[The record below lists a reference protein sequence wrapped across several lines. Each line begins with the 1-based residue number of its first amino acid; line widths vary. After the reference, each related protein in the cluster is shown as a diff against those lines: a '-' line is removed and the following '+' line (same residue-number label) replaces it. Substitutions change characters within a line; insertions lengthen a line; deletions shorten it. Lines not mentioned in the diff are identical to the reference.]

1 MDEKRPPFPERAEAE
16 LIAIGYVRKPF
27 GLKGQFYAD
36 AFGKALGMLRA
47 PKKVFCGRDE
57 ANTVSITLVEIRE
70 TPRGFLGRFEGS
82 ETVEDA
88 ERFRG
93 IYMFLEKSKLPSL
106 KNNEYYHFELEG
118 MAVVTELID
127 KSVGVVTE
135 MQSFPTTDALMV
147 RKEDGSTILIPMN
160 KDFIKKIDRDK
171 GCIVVNASALEDI
184 VS

>member
-1 MDEKRPPFPERAEAE
+1 MDEKRPPLPERADAQ
-16 LIAIGYVRKPF
+16 LIAIGRVRKPF

-57 ANTVSITLVEIRE
+57 AGTVPIALVEIRE
-70 TPRGFLGRFEGS
+70 TPRGFLGRFEGC

-93 IYMFLEKSKLPSL
+93 TYLFLKKSELPGL
-106 KNNEYYHFELEG
+106 ENNEYYHFELEG
-118 MAVVTELID
+118 MTVVAEQID
-127 KSVGVVTE
+127 KPVGVVVE
-135 MQSFPTTDALMV
+135 MQSFPTTDALVV
-147 RKEDGSTILIPMN
+147 RKEDGSTILVPMN

-171 GCIVVNASALEDI
+171 GCVVVNASALEAI
-184 VS
+184 VA